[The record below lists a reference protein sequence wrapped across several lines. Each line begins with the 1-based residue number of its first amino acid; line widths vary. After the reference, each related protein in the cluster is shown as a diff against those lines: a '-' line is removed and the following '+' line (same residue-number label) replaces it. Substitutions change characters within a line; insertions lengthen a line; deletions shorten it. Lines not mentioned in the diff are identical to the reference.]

1 MKFADA
7 AASPLPASRERRR
20 NELAFLPAAL
30 EIAETPVTPFANA
43 IGGSIIA
50 LFCIALAWASFGKI
64 DIVATASGRIIPSGR
79 IKVVQPFET
88 GVVRAIHVHDG
99 QTVKAG
105 DVLIELDPTMS
116 RAELKHVQSDLISAE
131 LDVARLNATL
141 SDDPSNPQNFKAPAD
156 ASEDQIAT
164 QRRFL
169 NRQIE
174 EQHAKMAALEGQRA
188 QKEAEFSTATASIQ
202 KLEAML
208 PILEERVSIRQQLYE
223 HSTGSKVNYLEIL
236 QSQVE
241 AKQELLVQKSK
252 ADEAKA
258 ALTALVNSMQQS
270 KSEFAR
276 TRYGELVEAERK
288 AAGLHED
295 VIKATQRTALQ
306 SLAAPVDGMVQQLA
320 VHTVGGVVT
329 PAQSLLV
336 VVPADSGLEIE
347 AMLKNRDIGF
357 VHVGQDAAIKIDTF
371 DFTRYGLLHG
381 SVTSL
386 SRDAIVRDNTQ
397 SKEGGRN
404 SPVADAGNEPRGQE
418 LEYAARISLNQTQ
431 MQVDENL
438 VNLSPGMAVTVEI
451 KTGSR
456 SVISYLL
463 SPVFRYR
470 QESLRER

>member
-7 AASPLPASRERRR
+7 TATPLRASRERSRD
-20 NELAFLPAAL
+20 ELAFLPAAL
-30 EIAETPVTPFANA
+30 EIVETPATPFANA

-79 IKVVQPFET
+79 TKVIQPFET

-99 QTVKAG
+99 QAVKAG
-105 DVLIELDPTMS
+105 DVLIELDPTVNE
-116 RAELKHVQSDLISAE
+116 AELKHVRGDLISAE
-131 LDVARLNATL
+131 LDVARLKATL
-141 SDDPSNPQNFKAPAD
+141 SDDPVNPQSFKPPPGAT
-156 ASEDQIAT
+156 EEQIAT

-169 NRQIE
+169 TRQIE
-174 EQHAKMAALEGQRA
+174 EQRAKLAALEGQRA
-188 QKEAEFSTATASIQ
+188 QKEAEFATASASIN

-223 HSTGSKVNYLEIL
+223 HATGSKVNYLEIL

-241 AKQELLVQKSK
+241 AKQELLVQKSR
-252 ADEAKA
+252 ADETKA
-258 ALTALVNSMQQS
+258 ALTALVNSLQQS
-270 KSEFAR
+270 KSEFER

-288 AAGLHED
+288 VAGLRED
-295 VIKATQRTALQ
+295 VIKATERTALQ
-306 SLAAPVDGMVQQLA
+306 SLAAPVDGVVQQLA

-347 AMLKNRDIGF
+347 AMLNNRDIGF
-357 VHVGQDAAIKIDTF
+357 VHVGQEAAIKIDTF

-381 SVTSL
+381 RVISL
-386 SRDAIVRDNTQ
+386 SGDAIVRDNAQ
-397 SKEGGRN
+397 SRDDGRN
-404 SPVADAGNEPRGQE
+404 LPGADVGSAPRAQE
-418 LEYAARISLNQTQ
+418 LAYAARISLDQTQ
-431 MQVDENL
+431 MQVDENR

-470 QESLRER
+470 HESLRER